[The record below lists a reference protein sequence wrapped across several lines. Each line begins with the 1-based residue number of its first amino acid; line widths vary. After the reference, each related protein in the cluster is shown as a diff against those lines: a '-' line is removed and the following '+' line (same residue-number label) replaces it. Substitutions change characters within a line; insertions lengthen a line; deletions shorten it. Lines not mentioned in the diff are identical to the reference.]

1 LPFHIILQS
10 LHKVNILSKEAI
22 LTWYTRV
29 TASKGEAENGG
40 EDAASEEIEGDERD
54 EVLEI
59 IGEERRSKHIQSVKK
74 FVEFLQTKK
83 EEESDSDCSDSSSS
97 DSDSS
102 SSSNKSKGKKS
113 SDSSS
118 D

>member
-1 LPFHIILQS
+1 M
-10 LHKVNILSKEAI
+10 
-22 LTWYTRV
+22 TWYTRV
-29 TASKGEAENGG
+29 TASKGETENGG
-40 EDAASEEIEGDERD
+40 DDAASEEIEGDERD

-59 IGEERRSKHIQSVKK
+59 IGEQRRAKHIQLIKK

-83 EEESDSDCSDSSSS
+83 EEDSDSDCSESSNSSSSS

-102 SSSNKSKGKKS
+102 SSSDEEEKSKGKKS